1 MKKIN
6 TVLIESAML
15 EGQKIHFYIIPIH
28 EQQMLYT
35 DQAIRN
41 RNIVTTISPQSAPV
55 ENLPLLV
62 KVTILRIVPRLEN
75 ICQEKIRKFRI
86 WFYSM

>member
-1 MKKIN
+1 
-6 TVLIESAML
+6 
-15 EGQKIHFYIIPIH
+15 
-28 EQQMLYT
+28 MLYT

-41 RNIVTTISPQSAPV
+41 RNIVTSPQSAPV

-75 ICQEKIRKFRI
+75 ICQDKIRKSESGSTLSLAI
-86 WFYSM
+86 